1 MKHLHKLMALIAALV
16 WWSGGVAADVVE
28 NYVCDFNT
36 KIETSDHAFKVAS
49 GWGHLVDS
57 YYNEDEWET
66 LYASYSY
73 SSTSGVDGSG
83 ALYAGSQKVGYP
95 STELYDLIVTPKL
108 TGTSSIKVKR
118 SSSYSTPTL
127 KFYKVTKTGSTYTRG
142 DEITMDLPELSTSE
156 YTTVSIPSVEG
167 EYVGIKASYVY
178 LDDFSAQQAEYDLTK
193 SMKVGSVSNA
203 TGSTYPDCDAT
214 NHFTVTLKATIT
226 NNGDVAL
233 NPGDDGFSLSLLY
246 VSSGD
251 TTVLATQAIEEA
263 MGKGASATVML
274 TASVPY
280 EGHEKYSKYIVREN
294 LGGSVGTTG
303 VWLQPTAY
311 LPQMDV
317 RYDSSKLT
325 ATDEI
330 NYGNVQGKTSKEFT
344 IRNSG
349 AAPLTVTAIT
359 LPDGFEC
366 SAKAPLTVE
375 AHKDSVVTISLL
387 GDRAASFSGT
397 ATFSGDNVADV
408 TFGLKGV
415 VLDPAKFYVDFE
427 DNQLPAGSYAEDSWS
442 VAQCNTGSVINK
454 YVLSNKYQN
463 RDDKFV
469 TPKLLFEEGDSL
481 TFDAGRAN
489 YTQGGEGV
497 YLNVYYS
504 TDRRNWTLYRKIE
517 GSELPSTR
525 LVSYSYYFSTPLN
538 YTIKG
543 LPAGEYY
550 FAFGAGYTYVDNIY
564 GCKRVDVAHDLSVS
578 DQTLPAS
585 AMVNHEYAASV
596 TVKNINAKA
605 EEASSYKAELYVG
618 GEKVAEE
625 NGADVIEAGGQT
637 TLSLAYVPH
646 TVGIQK
652 AYIVVRSLL
661 DDYTVTSDTA
671 EVNVAKEVGEAELV
685 VGDGKGT
692 ATTNVP
698 YYFYNAD
705 NAQGAQADIIY
716 TPDMLKAYG
725 LKAGQKI
732 SSVAYNGTV
741 TTSKEY
747 KYLNLTVFV
756 GTADTTAYVA
766 NTDTAELQRVALYEN
781 APYSFTSGDPF
792 DTQVRLEEP
801 IVWDGEKAI
810 RVFTYAQSSSYTKV
824 QYATD
829 NTYKTAYYK
838 KGNATSFSTSST
850 PVITLGVAYDPFV
863 LSGKITAAGE
873 PVANAKVK
881 ATDGDV
887 YYSAETAE
895 DGTYSLTVYQTD
907 RKYKFTVTAEGYE
920 DYAAEDSIALA
931 GNVEKDVALVKTFH
945 AVKGVVV
952 YKSAPVA
959 SAKVTLTNA
968 ASETVEATTDEEGVY
983 TFDNVYHGK
992 KYQLAV
998 AAEGYTGY
1006 VADDS
1011 VEVADADVEIDT
1023 IALTKPF
1030 VEVSGTVKCG
1040 DVPVAGALYKL
1051 LSNAAGAVEIGGT
1064 TGEDGKFLVAA
1075 EQDQKYML
1083 TVTADGYEPF
1093 MLEDSVVFTAN
1104 HDFGD
1109 IQLKALSVTISVP
1122 DGKILAFSSEKALDF
1137 SALDSFK
1144 AYVVT
1149 GVEKKNDAAF
1159 TKLAQVTTVPASTG
1173 VIIVAAPGDY
1183 QAPVAKDAPA
1193 VENNLL
1199 VATASASYTIKFD
1212 DANEVWALGLLD
1224 NNKPAFTTTIGTE
1237 IPQGSA
1243 YLRKTSDVEY
1253 IYLYEADV
1261 PEPDAI
1267 RSVEGGMLDLN
1278 ADMFNTSGQKVDK
1291 SYRGIVIQNGKK
1303 FSRK

>member
-36 KIETSDHAFKVAS
+36 KIETSDHAFKVSS
-49 GWGHLVDS
+49 GWGHIVDS

-95 STELYDLIVTPKL
+95 STELYDLIVTPKI

-118 SSSYSTPTL
+118 SSSYSSPTL

-142 DEITMDLPELSTSE
+142 DEITVDLPELSTSE
-156 YTTVSIPSVEG
+156 YATVSIPSVEG
-167 EYVGIKASYVY
+167 EYIGIKASYAY
-178 LDDFSAQQAEYDLTK
+178 LDDFAAQQAEYDLTK
-193 SMKVGSVSNA
+193 SMKVGAVSNA

-226 NNGDVAL
+226 NNGDLAL

-251 TTVLATQAIEEA
+251 TTVLATQPIEEA
-263 MGKGASATVML
+263 IEKDASATVLL

-294 LGGSVGTTG
+294 HGGTVGSTG

-325 ATDEI
+325 ASDVI
-330 NYGNVQGKTSKEFT
+330 DYGNVQGTTSKEFT

-349 AAPLTVTAIT
+349 AAPLSVTAIT

-366 SAKAPLTVE
+366 SAQAPFTVE

-397 ATFSGDNVADV
+397 ATFSGDQVADV
-408 TFGLKGV
+408 TFGLKGL

-427 DNQLPAGSYAEDSWS
+427 DNQLPAGSYVEDSWS
-442 VAQCNTGSVINK
+442 VAQCNTGSVTNK

-489 YTQGGEGV
+489 YNQGGEGV

-525 LVSYSYYFSTPLN
+525 LVSYSYYFSTPAN
-538 YTIKG
+538 YTVKG

-550 FAFGAGYTYVDNIY
+550 FAFGAGYTYIDNIY
-564 GCKRVDVAHDLSVS
+564 GCKRVDVAHDFSIS
-578 DQTLPAS
+578 NQTLPAS
-585 AMVNHEYAASV
+585 AMVNHEYTASV

-618 GEKVAEE
+618 EEKVAEQT
-625 NGADVIEAGGQT
+625 GAETIEAGGET
-637 TLSLAYVPH
+637 TLSLTYVPH
-646 TVGIQK
+646 TVGTQK
-652 AYIVVRSLL
+652 AYVIVRSLL
-661 DDYTVTSDTA
+661 DNYAVASDTA
-671 EVNVAKEVGEAELV
+671 EVSVAKEVGEAQLV

-692 ATTNVP
+692 TTTNVP

-716 TPDMLKAYG
+716 SPDMLKTYG

-732 SSVAYNGTV
+732 SSVTYNGTA
-741 TTSKEY
+741 TSTKEY
-747 KYLNLTVFV
+747 PYLNLTVFV
-756 GTADTTAYVA
+756 GTTDATDYVA

-781 APYSFTSGDPF
+781 APCSFTSGEPF

-801 IVWDGEKAI
+801 IVWDGEKAL
-810 RVFTYAQSSSYTKV
+810 RVFTYAQSSTYTKV

-838 KGNATSFSTSST
+838 KGSASSFSTSNT
-850 PVITLGVAYDPFV
+850 PVVTLGVAYDPFT

-873 PVANAKVK
+873 PVANACVK
-881 ATDGDV
+881 ATDGNV

-895 DGTYSLTVYQTD
+895 DGTYSLTIYQSA
-907 RKYKFTVTAEGYE
+907 RKYKFTVAAEGYE
-920 DYAAEDSIALA
+920 DYAAEDSIELT
-931 GNVEKDVALVKTFH
+931 GDVEKNVELVKKFH

-952 YKSAPVA
+952 YKSVPVA
-959 SAKVTLTNA
+959 GAKVTLTNA
-968 ASETVEATTDEEGVY
+968 DSENVEATTDEDGAY
-983 TFDNVYHGK
+983 TLSTVYHGK
-992 KYQLAV
+992 KYKLAV
-998 AAEGYTGY
+998 EAEGYISYEAG
-1006 VADDS
+1006 DS
-1011 VEVADADVEIDT
+1011 VEVSDADVEIDT

-1040 DVPVAGALYKL
+1040 ETPIAGAQYALLSNVAGAVVV
-1051 LSNAAGAVEIGGT
+1051 AGT
-1064 TGEDGKFLVAA
+1064 TNEEGKFLIAA

-1122 DGKILAFSSEKALDF
+1122 EGKILAFSSEKALDF
-1137 SALDSFK
+1137 SALEGFK

-1149 GVEKKNDAAF
+1149 TVEKKNDAAY
-1159 TKLAQVTTVPASTG
+1159 TKLAEVTTIPANTG
-1173 VIIVAAPGDY
+1173 VIVVAAPGDY
-1183 QAPVAKDAPA
+1183 EAPVAKEAPA
-1193 VENNLL
+1193 VEKNLL
-1199 VATASASYTIKFD
+1199 VSTASAPYTIKFD
-1212 DANEVWALGLLD
+1212 DAYEVWALGLSD
-1224 NNKPAFTTTIGTE
+1224 NDKPAFTTTKGTE

-1243 YLRKTSDVEY
+1243 YLRKTSDAEI

-1261 PEPDAI
+1261 PDPDAI
-1267 RSVEGGMLDLN
+1267 RSVDGGILDLN
-1278 ADMFNTSGQKVDK
+1278 VDMFNTSGQKVDK

-1303 FSRK
+1303 FSKK